1 MEKKIIALMYDFD
14 RTLATQDMQNFSF
27 IPNLGMTPKEF
38 WKKTN
43 DYCEKYD
50 TDRILGYMYVMIEE
64 CKKKGIKLTYNYLKS
79 QGKNVDFFKGVLTW
93 FDRINAYA
101 KSKGF
106 KCEHYL
112 ISSGNREII
121 DGTAIAKEFKHIFG
135 CEFYFDKETKEAT
148 WPKFMINYTQKTQCF
163 FKISKGVTKNYEDQ
177 KVNEKTLVRKIPYRN
192 MIYFGD
198 GLTDVPIMI
207 LTKNNG
213 GTAIAVY
220 SNPNDKEKVE
230 NLLDENRVN
239 FVCKADYSENKDLEK
254 IVQLT
259 IDSIAIQQEFSD
271 KYNTNLQ
278 KKSV

>member
-1 MEKKIIALMYDFD
+1 
-14 RTLATQDMQNFSF
+14 
-27 IPNLGMTPKEF
+27 
-38 WKKTN
+38 
-43 DYCEKYD
+43 
-50 TDRILGYMYVMIEE
+50 
-64 CKKKGIKLTYNYLKS
+64 
-79 QGKNVDFFKGVLTW
+79 
-93 FDRINAYA
+93 
-101 KSKGF
+101 
-106 KCEHYL
+106 
-112 ISSGNREII
+112 
-121 DGTAIAKEFKHIFG
+121 
-135 CEFYFDKETKEAT
+135 
-148 WPKFMINYTQKTQCF
+148 
-163 FKISKGVTKNYEDQ
+163 
-177 KVNEKTLVRKIPYRN
+177 

>member
-27 IPNLGMTPKEF
+27 IPSLGLTPKEF
-38 WKKTN
+38 WEKTN
-43 DYCEKYD
+43 EYCEKYD
-50 TDRILGYMYVMIEE
+50 ADRILGYMYVMIEE

-79 QGKNVDFFKGVLTW
+79 LGKDVTFYKGVLTW

-112 ISSGNREII
+112 VSSGNSEII
-121 DGTAIAKEFKHIFG
+121 EGTQIAKEFKHIFG
-135 CEFYFDKETKEAT
+135 CEYYYDKETKEAT
-148 WPKFMINYTQKTQCF
+148 WPKFMVNYTQKTQCF
-163 FKISKGVTKNYEDQ
+163 FKISKGITKNYDDE
-177 KVNEKTLVRKIPYRN
+177 KVNEKTHIRRIPYRN

-220 SNPNDKEKVE
+220 NNQKDKEKVE
-230 NLLDENRVN
+230 TLYDDDRVN
-239 FVCKADYSENKDLEK
+239 FYCKADYSENKDLEK
-254 IVQLT
+254 FVKLT
-259 IDSIAIQQEFSD
+259 IDSIAIQHELSD
-271 KYNTNLQ
+271 KYNTNQQ
-278 KKSV
+278 KKNV